1 MKTHTTLNSLLY
13 LSALTLLGTACS
25 DSFNPATPHAVAR
38 NGVAASQAASGVATP
53 IVFDQQAVL
62 LNIGG
67 PWPAGGTHVGLQ
79 FSQNP
84 HLGDAIIA
92 TFVWRG
98 STNTITTVTDHLHGG
113 TPVGNTYTLM
123 DYVTA
128 DGWSMATYVATDVR
142 NFPETAGSPDQLLA
156 VHAIFS
162 DDITEGGEMISAYS
176 GVSPGFAQ
184 AVSAHHGA
192 SGNGSTTT
200 IASPGALPVDA
211 GSLTYGVT
219 MADAIV
225 NYSRPADF
233 SSLNWITDQTLTLDG
248 EYALASAPGT
258 VEPQWTWSFQQLST
272 WFVNAV
278 ELKPQTATHLV
289 FVVQPS
295 NTLLPG
301 STIAPA
307 VQVVALDDQGNTV
320 TGFTGPM
327 TIAIDHDGSLLKNAQ
342 LSGTKTATPANG
354 VATFSNLSI
363 DQVGMGYT
371 LQATATNLNGVTSN
385 PFNVT
390 VP

>member
-1 MKTHTTLNSLLY
+1 
-13 LSALTLLGTACS
+13 
-25 DSFNPATPHAVAR
+25 
-38 NGVAASQAASGVATP
+38 
-53 IVFDQQAVL
+53 
-62 LNIGG
+62 
-67 PWPAGGTHVGLQ
+67 VGLQ

-92 TFVWRG
+92 TFLWRG

-113 TPVGNTYTLM
+113 TPVGNTYTLV

-128 DGWSMATYVATDVR
+128 DGWSMATYVGTDVR
-142 NFPETAGSPDQLLA
+142 NFPETAGNPDELLA

-162 DDITEGGEMISAYS
+162 DVITEGGEWISAYS
-176 GVSPGFAQ
+176 GVSPGFVQ
-184 AVSAHHGA
+184 AVGSHHAA

-200 IASPGALPVDA
+200 IASPGALSVA
-211 GSLTYGVT
+211 GGSLTYGIT
-219 MADAIV
+219 MANANV
-225 NYSRPADF
+225 NFSRPAGF
-233 SSLNWITDQTLTLDG
+233 SLVNWVADQALSSDG
-248 EYALASAPGT
+248 EYALASAAGP

-272 WFVNAV
+272 WLADAV

-295 NTLLPG
+295 STLLPG

-307 VQVVALDDQGNTV
+307 VQVVALDDQGNRV
-320 TGFTGPM
+320 TGFTGPI
-327 TIAIDHDGSLLKNAQ
+327 TIAIDHDGSPLKNAQ

-354 VATFSNLSI
+354 VASFSNLSI